1 MHLKFTG
8 SYIILLIIQSKL
20 WLTALAIALYFNLR
34 YFNLREY
41 MQAVVMA
48 GLL

>member
-34 YFNLREY
+34 EY